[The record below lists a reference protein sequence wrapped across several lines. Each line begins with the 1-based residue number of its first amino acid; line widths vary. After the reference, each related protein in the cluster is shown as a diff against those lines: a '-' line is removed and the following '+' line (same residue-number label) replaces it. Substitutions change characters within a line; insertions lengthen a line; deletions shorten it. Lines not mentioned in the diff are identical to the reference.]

1 MSKWIFAVIL
11 LVILP
16 GTFVLWGKSKKN
28 EVFRVN
34 TLSLKITTDRS
45 QFELF
50 EPIPIR
56 FEIWNEGD
64 LPVNLF
70 ASFIL
75 EDHFLRFDIID
86 PSGLRVGFLGREIKF
101 IPKVDDIITLYPRM
115 FIGQKIDLR
124 GSYKINPINR
134 GPLYNIATP
143 GQYQITAVY
152 SCPYKEFGG
161 RKLFHGTIYSN
172 TIEIEVVRKEGK

>member
-11 LVILP
+11 LVVLP
-16 GTFVLWGKSKKN
+16 GTSVLCGKSKKS
-28 EVFRVN
+28 EVPRLN
-34 TLSLKITTDRS
+34 TLSLKITTDRC
-45 QFELF
+45 QYELF

-56 FEIWNEGD
+56 FEIWNEGNS
-64 LPVNLF
+64 PVNFF

-75 EDHFLRFDIID
+75 EDHFLRFDITD
-86 PSGLRVGFLGREIKF
+86 PSGVRVGFLGGEIKF

-124 GSYKINPINR
+124 GSYKINPVNH

-143 GQYQITAVY
+143 GRYKITAVY

-161 RKLFHGTIYSN
+161 RKLFSHGTIYSN
-172 TIEIEVVRKEGK
+172 TIEIEVVERR